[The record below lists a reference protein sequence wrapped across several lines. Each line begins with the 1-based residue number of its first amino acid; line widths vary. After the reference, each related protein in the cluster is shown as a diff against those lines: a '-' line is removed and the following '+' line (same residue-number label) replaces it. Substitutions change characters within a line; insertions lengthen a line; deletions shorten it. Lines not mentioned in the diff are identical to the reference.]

1 MFKVTTQHVSMG
13 DGSSRVVAKSNG
25 RQRTIK
31 VDLSK
36 SERWN
41 HGAAAGTLLAA
52 LLTDEQKAKVTHPS
66 GMQRLSVESLSDAGG
81 KYRFTVNV

>member
-1 MFKVTTQHVSMG
+1 MFTVNTQHVSMG

-25 RQRTIK
+25 RQRTVK

-52 LLTDEQKAKVTHPS
+52 LLTDEQKAKVAHPS